1 MNLEEYKSKVAEILQ
16 APLTTDSPESVY
28 KESAIIESLAYLAV
42 RQAAELETKLSELN
56 KQLRDEKEA
65 NLEMLTGTQMEK
77 QIKLEGMLSPLL
89 TDIEKTEAAMRYW
102 RGVSKLIENKIS
114 LAQSILANI
123 TSQVKAGLYFNNIK

>member
-1 MNLEEYKSKVAEILQ
+1 MEDYEKKVQEVLQ

-28 KESAIIESLAYLAV
+28 KESALIESLAYLAV
-42 RQAAELETKLSELN
+42 RQATVLETKLSELN
-56 KQLRDEKEA
+56 KQLRDEKA
-65 NLEMLTGTQMEK
+65 TNLEMLTGTQMEK

-89 TDIEKTEAAMRYW
+89 KEIEETEAAMKYW

>member
-1 MNLEEYKSKVAEILQ
+1 MEDYKKKVQEVLQ

-89 TDIEKTEAAMRYW
+89 ADIEKTEAAMRYW

>member
-1 MNLEEYKSKVAEILQ
+1 MEDYKRKVQEVLQ

-56 KQLRDEKEA
+56 KQLRDEKES
-65 NLEMLTGTQMEK
+65 NLKMLTGTQMEK
-77 QIKLEGMLSPLL
+77 QIQLEGMLSPLL
-89 TDIEKTEAAMRYW
+89 ADIEKTEAAMRYW

>member
-1 MNLEEYKSKVAEILQ
+1 MEEYKKKVAEILQ

-89 TDIEKTEAAMRYW
+89 ADIEKTEAAMRYW

>member
-1 MNLEEYKSKVAEILQ
+1 MEDYKKKVQEVLQ

-28 KESAIIESLAYLAV
+28 KESSLIESLAYLAV
-42 RQAAELETKLSELN
+42 RQATVLETKLSELN
-56 KQLRDEKEA
+56 KQLRDEKA
-65 NLEMLTGTQMEK
+65 TNLEMLTGTQMEK

-89 TDIEKTEAAMRYW
+89 KEIEETEAAMKYW

>member
-1 MNLEEYKSKVAEILQ
+1 MEDYKKKVQAVLQ

-89 TDIEKTEAAMRYW
+89 ADIEKTEAAMRYW

>member
-1 MNLEEYKSKVAEILQ
+1 MEDYKKKVQEVLQ

-28 KESAIIESLAYLAV
+28 KESALIESLAYLAV
-42 RQAAELETKLSELN
+42 RQATVLETKLSELN
-56 KQLRDEKEA
+56 KQLRDEKA
-65 NLEMLTGTQMEK
+65 TNLEMLTGTQMEK
-77 QIKLEGMLSPLL
+77 QIKLEGLLSPLL
-89 TDIEKTEAAMRYW
+89 KEIEETEAAMKYW

>member
-1 MNLEEYKSKVAEILQ
+1 MEEYKKKVAEILQ

-65 NLEMLTGTQMEK
+65 NLKMLTGTQMEK
-77 QIKLEGMLSPLL
+77 QVQLEGMLSPLL
-89 TDIEKTEAAMRYW
+89 ADIEKTEAAMRYW